1 MTLAPRAVVVSR
13 RTELAELLAR
23 HGSRGQVEFFLGTR
37 GRTLAEVDDR
47 AAVQAAALTEVAAA
61 VPADWRRGSVER
73 SELDTFLSTPEDVV
87 IAVGQ
92 DGLVANLAGYLD
104 GQPVTGVDPEPG
116 RNPGLL
122 VPHRAADLPRLLA
135 GAPTEARTMVEVVAD
150 DGRRLLALNEVFVG
164 HPSHQSARYRLHAAT
179 GTERQSSSGV
189 IVSTGTGTGATGW
202 CRSIW
207 QATGSA
213 LAPPAPTERR
223 LAWFVREAWP
233 SPATGTALVEGLLA
247 EGDAVELTAET
258 DGLVAFGDGIER
270 DELTLS
276 WGQRLSVRLADRTLR
291 TVPSTTDRSTTD
303 RSTTD
308 RSTADRGRPWTA
320 LGPRR

>member
-1 MTLAPRAVVVSR
+1 MSLAPRAVVVSR

-23 HGSRGQVEFFLGTR
+23 HGSRGQVEFFLRTR

-73 SELDTFLSTPEDVV
+73 SELDTFLFTPEDVV

-104 GQPVTGVDPEPG
+104 GQPVIGVDPEPG

-164 HPSHQSARYRLHAAT
+164 HPSHQSARYRLRAAT

-189 IVSTGTGTGATGW
+189 IVSTGTGATGW

-207 QATGSA
+207 QSTGSA
-213 LAPPAPTERR
+213 LALPAPTERR

-258 DGLVAFGDGIER
+258 DGLVAFGDGMER
-270 DELTLS
+270 DRLTLS

-291 TVPSTTDRSTTD
+291 TVRSTTD
-303 RSTTD
+303 RPTAGRSTTN
-308 RSTADRGRPWTA
+308 RSTADRGRPRTA